1 MTCTLADRRALLHRG
16 LALAAALAAPRT
28 AHLQTNNAVPPI
40 APATLRL
47 LCSGP
52 AGSIPD
58 TIARRYAQA
67 LSERYAGGVM
77 VDNKVGAA
85 GQLAVAALKQ
95 ALPSGGTLLLAQGA
109 VATVYPSLYARLAY
123 DPVADLKPVSM
134 AAEATLALAVGP
146 AVPDSVAT
154 LAELVAWLKRN
165 PQQANYGS
173 PGIGTLPHLL
183 GAAFLRAAEV
193 EAQHVPYPGG
203 PAALVDLIGGRL
215 PLLVLPE
222 GMLRQHQASARLR
235 VLATSGS
242 GRSDFLP
249 AVASFVEQ
257 GFPALVVREWF
268 AFFAPGA
275 TPPAVVEAASVALR
289 QAAAQT
295 LVSGAL
301 ADSGMAAVAST
312 PAALA
317 ERIAI
322 EQRYWQGVLRAT
334 GIRAE

>member
-1 MTCTLADRRALLHRG
+1 MNCIPVDRRALLRRG
-16 LALAAALAAPRT
+16 LALATALAVPRT
-28 AHLQTNNAVPPI
+28 AHLQTNTAVPPI

-47 LCSGP
+47 LCTGP

-67 LSERYAGGVM
+67 LSDRHAGGVV

-95 ALPSGGTLLLAQGA
+95 ALPDGGTLLLAQGA
-109 VATVYPSLYARLAY
+109 VATVYPWLYTRLAY

-146 AVPDSVAT
+146 AVPDSVMT
-154 LAELVAWLKRN
+154 LADLVAWLKRN
-165 PQQANYGS
+165 PQQANCGS

-183 GAAFLRAAEV
+183 GAAFLREAQID
-193 EAQHVPYPGG
+193 AQHVAYPGG
-203 PAALVDLIGGRL
+203 PAALVDLMGGRL

-222 GMLRQHQASARLR
+222 GILRQHQASGRLR
-235 VLATSGS
+235 VLATSGL
-242 GRSDFLP
+242 GRSTFLP
-249 AVASFVEQ
+249 AVASFAEQ
-257 GFPALVVREWF
+257 GFPTLVVREWF

-275 TPPAVVEAASVALR
+275 TPAAVVEAASSALR
-289 QAAAQT
+289 RAAAQP

-301 ADSGMAAVAST
+301 ADAGMAAVAGT
-312 PAALA
+312 PVALA
-317 ERIAI
+317 ERIAT